1 MNSENT
7 LNLKDYDFNLPE
19 ELIATYPTQKRDN
32 SKLLVCQKNTE
43 EKVIKNFH
51 NIIDELDENMHLVFN
66 DAKVLQARLFGH
78 RATGGKFEVL
88 LNRALSF
95 EDNTWEVIGKNLKK
109 VKEGELIY
117 FDNDLNAT
125 MISKHSPTVIKFNKQ
140 FEDFDKWLADN
151 GHIPLPPYILKN
163 RESQTDEEIDKVRYQ
178 TVYAKN
184 PGAVAAPTAGLHF
197 TEELL
202 NKIKEKNITSSKV
215 TLYVGLGTFMPIKT
229 DEILN
234 HHMHF
239 ETYSI
244 SESAA
249 KEINEAKKQGK
260 KIISVGTTSLRTLE
274 AAATEDGTLDI
285 SEDETDLF
293 IYPGY
298 KFKIV
303 DGLITNYH
311 LPKSTLLLLVSAL
324 HGKNNL
330 FNAYEYAIENNFR
343 FYSYGDSMFI
353 KP

>member
-1 MNSENT
+1 M
-7 LNLKDYDFNLPE
+7 NLKDYDFELPE
-19 ELIATYPTQKRDN
+19 HLIATYPVEKRDD
-32 SKLLVCQKNTE
+32 SKLLVCKKNTNN
-43 EKVIKNFH
+43 KDIKKFYD
-51 NIIDELDENMHLVFN
+51 IIDELDENMHLVFN

-78 RATGGKFEVL
+78 RETGGKFEIL

-95 EDNTWEVIGKNLKK
+95 EQNTWEVIGKNIKK
-109 VKEGELIY
+109 IKEGEIIY
-117 FDNDLNAT
+117 FDNDLNAE
-125 MISKHSPTVIKFNKQ
+125 MISKQSPTIIKFNKK
-140 FEDFDKWLADN
+140 FDDFDKWLSDN

-163 RESQTDEEIDKVRYQ
+163 RNSHTDEEIDKIRYQ
-178 TVYAKN
+178 TVYAEN
-184 PGAVAAPTAGLHF
+184 TGAVAAPTAGLHF

-202 NKIKEKNITSSKV
+202 KKIKDKNITMSKV

-244 SESAA
+244 SKKTAT
-249 KEINEAKKQGK
+249 EINEAKRMGK
-260 KIISVGTTSLRTLE
+260 KIIAVGTTSLRTLE
-274 AAATEDGTLDI
+274 AASNDKCILEEKEA
-285 SEDETDLF
+285 ETDLF
-293 IYPGY
+293 VYPGY

-324 HGKNNL
+324 HGKDNI
-330 FNAYEYAIENNFR
+330 FEAYDYAIKNDFR

>member
-1 MNSENT
+1 M
-7 LNLKDYDFNLPE
+7 NLKDYDFELPE
-19 ELIATYPTQKRDN
+19 KLIATYPTQKRDS
-32 SKLLVCQKNTE
+32 SKLLVCKKNTS
-43 EKVIKNFH
+43 EKVIKNFYD
-51 NIIDELDENMHLVFN
+51 IVDELDENMHLVFN
-66 DAKVLQARLFGH
+66 DAKVLQARLFGK

-95 EDNTWEVIGKNLKK
+95 EDNTWEVIGKNIKK
-109 VKEGELIY
+109 IKEGEVIF
-117 FDNDLNAT
+117 FDNELNAE
-125 MISKHSPTVIKFNKQ
+125 MISKQSPTIIKFNKK
-140 FEDFDKWLADN
+140 FNDFDKWLSEN

-163 RESQTDEEIDKVRYQ
+163 RESHTDEEIDKIRYQ

-184 PGAVAAPTAGLHF
+184 TGAVAAPTAGLHF

-202 NKIKEKNITSSKV
+202 KKIKEKGITSSKV

-244 SESAA
+244 TKETAR
-249 KEINEAKKQGK
+249 EINDAKRQGK

-274 AAATEDGTLDI
+274 AAANDSGVL
-285 SEDETDLF
+285 SEVEAETDLF
-293 IYPGY
+293 VYPGY

-324 HGKNNL
+324 HGKNNI
-330 FNAYEYAIENNFR
+330 FDAYDFAIKNNFR

>member
-1 MNSENT
+1 M
-7 LNLKDYDFNLPE
+7 NLKDYDFELPE
-19 ELIATYPTQKRDN
+19 ALIATYPTQKRDN
-32 SKLLVCQKNTE
+32 SKLLLCKKNTS
-43 EKVIKNFH
+43 EKVIKNFYD
-51 NIIDELDENMHLVFN
+51 IINELDENMHLVFN

-78 RATGGKFEVL
+78 RATGGKFEIL

-95 EDNTWEVIGKNLKK
+95 EENTWEVIGKNIKK
-109 VKEGELIY
+109 IKEGEIIY
-117 FDNDLNAT
+117 FDNELNAE
-125 MISKHSPTVIKFNKQ
+125 MIAKQSPTIIKFNKK
-140 FEDFDKWLADN
+140 FDEFDKWLSKN

-163 RESQTDEEIDKVRYQ
+163 RESHIDEEIDKIRYQ
-178 TVYAKN
+178 TVYAQN
-184 PGAVAAPTAGLHF
+184 TGAVAAPTAGLHF
-197 TEELL
+197 TDELL
-202 NKIKEKNITSSKV
+202 EKIKNKGITSSKV

-244 SESAA
+244 SQETAN
-249 KEINEAKKQGK
+249 EINEAKNLGK

-274 AAATEDGTLDI
+274 AAAFDDGYLEAKD
-285 SEDETDLF
+285 DETNLF
-293 IYPGY
+293 VYPGY

-324 HGKNNL
+324 HGKDNI
-330 FNAYEYAIENNFR
+330 FDAYKFAIKNNFR

>member
-1 MNSENT
+1 M
-7 LNLKDYDFNLPE
+7 NLKDYDFELPE
-19 ELIATYPTQKRDN
+19 ELIAAYPIEKRDN
-32 SKLLVCQKNTE
+32 SKLLVCKKNTA
-43 EKVIKNFH
+43 EKNIKQFH
-51 NIIDELDENMHLVFN
+51 DIIDELDENMHLVFN
-66 DAKVLQARLFGH
+66 DAKVLQARLFGS
-78 RATGGKFEVL
+78 RKSGGKFEVL

-95 EDNTWEVIGKNLKK
+95 ENNTWEVIGKNIKK
-109 VKEGELIY
+109 VKEGEIIY
-117 FDNDLNAT
+117 FGDDLNAE
-125 MISKHSPTVIKFNKQ
+125 MISKESPTIIKFNKK
-140 FEDFDKWLADN
+140 FSDFDKWLQSN
-151 GHIPLPPYILKN
+151 GHIPLPPYILRK
-163 RESQTDEEIDKVRYQ
+163 RDSHQDEEIDKIRYQ

-184 PGAVAAPTAGLHF
+184 VGAVAAPTAGLHF
-197 TEELL
+197 TDELL
-202 NKIKEKNITSSKV
+202 QKIKEKNISSSKV

-244 SESAA
+244 TKETAQ
-249 KEINEAKKQGK
+249 EINEAKKQGK

-274 AAATEDGTLDI
+274 AVANEDGTLEAR
-285 SEDETDLF
+285 EDETDLF
-293 IYPGY
+293 VYPGY

-324 HGKNNL
+324 HGKDNL
-330 FNAYEYAIENNFR
+330 FEAYDYAIKNNFR